1 MTKTIVHQAR
11 CERGVTLIDTMVVLA
26 VMTIIG
32 SMATMQMVTVR
43 RSLKG
48 DGAMRVVMA
57 QLVTARETAMTQRR
71 NIEVQF
77 LGENWLQIVRHEV
90 PSGTTLVT
98 NVALEGNARYSLVDG
113 VPDIPEDS
121 NGNATAVSFGTTPLI
136 MFTPSGSLVDS
147 AGAPLN
153 GTIFLSVDGQ
163 PESARAVTVLG
174 AVGRVLAYRWTG
186 RAWKRV

>member
-11 CERGVTLIDTMVVLA
+11 CERGVTLIDTMVVMS
-26 VMTIIG
+26 VMAIIG

-48 DGAMRVVMA
+48 DGAMRVVMSH
-57 QLVTARETAMTQRR
+57 LVTARETAMTQRR

-77 LGENWLQIVRHEV
+77 VGDNWLQLVRQEV
-90 PSGTTLVT
+90 PSGTTVLT
-98 NVALEGNARYSLVDG
+98 NVALEGSARYSLVPG
-113 VPDIPEDS
+113 VPDTPDAF
-121 NGNATAVSFGTTPLI
+121 GNSSPVSFGSTPTI
-136 MFTPSGSLVDS
+136 KFNPTGTLVDS

-153 GTIFLSVDGQ
+153 GTIFLSIDGQ

-174 AVGRVLAYRWTG
+174 AVGRVLAWRWTG